1 MTKWLNS
8 RIFWGALLILGGVL
22 FLLQNLF
29 GFQYGNLFWALV
41 MGLAGLFFLTIFFS
55 NRANWW
61 TLIPG
66 FTLLGVGLSI
76 SLDTFAPSLSSTLSG
91 PIVLGSIGASFLV
104 IYLLNREFWWAII
117 PCGVLLT
124 LAIVISLENLLS
136 EMGFVSVFFLGLAAT
151 FALVALVPTHEGRMQ
166 WPWIPA
172 IILALMG
179 VIFGAFSGAFM
190 AYLLPVV
197 LIVGGGILIFRT
209 LTNKR

>member
-55 NRANWW
+55 NRENWW
-61 TLIPG
+61 SLIPG

-91 PIVLGSIGASFLV
+91 PIVLGSIGASFLA

-136 EMGFVSVFFLGLAAT
+136 DMGFVSVFFLGLAAT
-151 FALVALVPTHEGRMQ
+151 FAFLALVPTQEGRMQ

-209 LTNKR
+209 LTNK

>member
-76 SLDTFAPSLSSTLSG
+76 SLDTIAPSLSSTLSG
-91 PIVLGSIGASFLV
+91 PIVLGSIGTSFLV

-151 FALVALVPTHEGRMQ
+151 FALVALVPTHEGKMQ

-197 LIVGGGILIFRT
+197 LIIGGGILIFRT
-209 LTNKR
+209 LTNK

>member
-29 GFQYGNLFWALV
+29 SFQYGNLFWALV

-61 TLIPG
+61 ALIPG
-66 FTLLGVGLSI
+66 FVLLGVGLSI
-76 SLDTFAPSLSSTLSG
+76 SLDTIAPSLSSTLSG

-117 PCGVLLT
+117 PSGVLLT

-136 EMGFVSVFFLGLAAT
+136 DMGFVSVFFMGLAAT

-172 IILALMG
+172 IVLALMG

-190 AYLLPVV
+190 AYLLPIA

-209 LTNKR
+209 LTNK

>member
-55 NRANWW
+55 NRENWW
-61 TLIPG
+61 SLIPG

-91 PIVLGSIGASFLV
+91 PIVLGSIGASFLA

-136 EMGFVSVFFLGLAAT
+136 DMGFVSVFFLGLAAT
-151 FALVALVPTHEGRMQ
+151 FAFLALVPTQEGRMQ

-197 LIVGGGILIFRT
+197 LIIGGGILIFRT
-209 LTNKR
+209 LTNK

>member
-76 SLDTFAPSLSSTLSG
+76 SLDTIAPSLSGTLSG

-117 PCGVLLT
+117 PSGVLLT

-151 FALVALVPTHEGRMQ
+151 FASVALVPTREGRMQ

-172 IILALMG
+172 IVLALMG

-190 AYLLPVV
+190 AYLLPIA

-209 LTNKR
+209 LTNK

>member
-29 GFQYGNLFWALV
+29 SFQYGNLFWALV

-55 NRANWW
+55 NRSNWW
-61 TLIPG
+61 ALIPG
-66 FTLLGVGLSI
+66 FVLLGVGLSI
-76 SLDTFAPSLSSTLSG
+76 SLDTIAPSLSSTLSG

-117 PCGVLLT
+117 PSGVLLT

-136 EMGFVSVFFLGLAAT
+136 DMGFVSVFFMGLAAT

-172 IILALMG
+172 IVLALMG

-190 AYLLPVV
+190 AYLLPIA

-209 LTNKR
+209 LTNK

>member
-55 NRANWW
+55 NRENWW
-61 TLIPG
+61 SLIPG

-76 SLDTFAPSLSSTLSG
+76 SLDTFAPSLSTTLSG
-91 PIVLGSIGASFLV
+91 PIVLGSIGASFLA

-136 EMGFVSVFFLGLAAT
+136 DMGFVSVFFLGLAAT
-151 FALVALVPTHEGRMQ
+151 FAFLALVPTHEGRMQ

-209 LTNKR
+209 LTNK

>member
-1 MTKWLNS
+1 MTKMFNS
-8 RIFWGALLILGGVL
+8 RMFWGALLILGGVL

-29 GFQYGNLFWALV
+29 GFQYGDLFWALV
-41 MGLAGLFFLTIFFS
+41 LGLVGLFFLTIFFS

-61 TLIPG
+61 ALIPG
-66 FTLLGVGLSI
+66 FTLLGVGLSV
-76 SLDTFAPSLSSTLSG
+76 SLNLIAPSLSSTLSG

-104 IYLLNREFWWAII
+104 IYLLNREYWWAII

-136 EMGFVSVFFLGLAAT
+136 EMGFVSIFFLGLAAT
-151 FALVALVPTHEGRMQ
+151 FALVALVPTAEGKMQ
-166 WPWIPA
+166 WAWIPA
-172 IILALMG
+172 IVLALMG

-190 AYLLPVV
+190 AYLLPIA

-209 LTNKR
+209 LAKK

>member
-1 MTKWLNS
+1 MSKWLNS

-41 MGLAGLFFLTIFFS
+41 IGLAGLFFLTIFFS

-61 TLIPG
+61 TIIPG

-76 SLDTFAPSLSSTLSG
+76 SLDTIAPSLSSTLSG

-190 AYLLPVV
+190 AYLLPIA

-209 LTNKR
+209 LTNK